1 MISVFPVLNQKLFK
15 VIDYSY
21 TDVFA
26 TKINTSLIPLE
37 LRDSDDENNVKILQ
51 ESDDEPWSLK
61 DSNLLI
67 KRTVCIKNPKLL
79 FGEQGIACKKSKIGI
94 GLRWSSQN
102 SRQRNI
108 CEIAEIDNKTQGIK
122 KSVSLSFEKS
132 SLINNLVLETILYLK
147 ESGIPEENEKFLGNK
162 QGIVLGVLDGINI
175 RLDGNGSEFP
185 IFEDET
191 SLSSDPLWSLKVDC
205 NEPASSSFYDCFQL
219 YLNIHNPNYKYVDKT
234 KDTFDP
240 YLLIEIVST
249 ALTIL
254 VLKLKEDPDDW
265 NEMDNN
271 IGLEDDSISKAVYY
285 FKHDL
290 NMDFDNPASIHE
302 SFRRYYEQKFKR
314 VK

>member
-1 MISVFPVLNQKLFK
+1 MISVFPKLK
-15 VIDYSY
+15 QNLYEAIEYSY

-26 TKINTSLIPLE
+26 TKKDSSLIPLE
-37 LRDSDDENNVKILQ
+37 LRDSEDENNVKILQ

-61 DSNLLI
+61 NSNLLI

-102 SRQRNI
+102 SRQRNVCDI
-108 CEIAEIDNKTQGIK
+108 TEIDYKTQEIK
-122 KSVSLSFEKS
+122 KSVSLTFDQS
-132 SLINNLVLETILYLK
+132 SLINNLTLETILYVK
-147 ESGIPEENEKFLGNK
+147 ESGIPDDNEKFLGNK
-162 QGIVLGVLDGINI
+162 QGIVLGELDGIII

-185 IFEDET
+185 IFYDKDKP
-191 SLSSDPLWSLKVDC
+191 SSEPLWSVKVDC
-205 NEPASSSFYDCFQL
+205 EEPATSSFYDCFQL
-219 YLNIHNPNYKYVDKT
+219 YINTNNPNYRYVDKT
-234 KDTFDP
+234 KDSFDI

-265 NEMDNN
+265 SDMDNN

-285 FKHDL
+285 FKHNL
-290 NMDFDNPASIHE
+290 TMDFDNPASIHE
-302 SFRRYYEQKFKR
+302 SFRRYYEQKFKK